1 MLKRFEDMALG
12 QQQHKWLNIPLIL
25 FIIIIAMDKQV
36 RSDADSMNLNANKTD
51 FYIDIA
57 FAVIFFLAIVIL
69 TITSVKSFKNKLN
82 QNLYSVLTVLFL
94 MLTIVTR
101 FGCLLYSLIS
111 NTELSKELEL
121 FFFFEV
127 PFDFIMTALI
137 VLFFQFIQITAYL
150 F

>member
-94 MLTIVTR
+94 MLTIVAR
-101 FGCLLYSLIS
+101 FGCLLYSLLS
-111 NTELSKELEL
+111 NTELSTELEL